1 MSNYSKSDF
10 FHWDDDD
17 FDLDELLG
25 ACLHC
30 SSDDSE
36 NVKPCKKFKVT
47 KAIESV
53 GVYQCTECPKTYK
66 TMSRIRCHM
75 ISKHGYERVN
85 GKYFICFIM
94 LISSIASESEDI
106 IASGKE

>member
-17 FDLDELLG
+17 LDLDELLG
-25 ACLHC
+25 EYTC

-36 NVKPCKKFKVT
+36 NVQPCKKVKVT

-53 GVYQCTECPKTYK
+53 GVYQCTECPKSYK
-66 TMSRIRCHM
+66 TMSRFRGHM

-85 GKYFICFIM
+85 GKYFICLSM
-94 LISSIASESEDI
+94 LISSIASESECL
-106 IASGKE
+106 IATGKE

>member
-10 FHWDDDD
+10 SQWDDDD
-17 FDLDELLG
+17 FYLDELLG
-25 ACLHC
+25 DCTC
-30 SSDDSE
+30 SSDDSD
-36 NVKPCKKFKVT
+36 NVKPCKKVNVT

-66 TMSRIRCHM
+66 TMFRFRGHM

-94 LISSIASESEDI
+94 LISSVASESEGI